1 MYKRSQ
7 TAVTAVVLDIVG
19 ETWLSKRGPS
29 DQERNTLV
37 SPGCVVDC
45 VRVVSRRTRL
55 DRDVPWMCS
64 SERLSVGSRRTR
76 LDRDVPWG

>member
-7 TAVTAVVLDIVG
+7 TAVAAAVFDIVG
-19 ETWLSKRGPS
+19 EAWLSKRGPS
-29 DQERNTLV
+29 NQVRNTLV